1 VRIPRLYTP
10 AALAPGICTELAP
23 ASNRRLQRVLRLR
36 DGDLLILFNGDG
48 HDYAARLQTS
58 GREQARAEILERR
71 TNACES
77 PLHIS
82 LLQGISRGERMDFT
96 LQKAVELGVSAV
108 YPVFCERSVV
118 RLEGKRAQR
127 RFNHWQ
133 GVIISACEQSGRSRL
148 PELHPPQDLNDVFG
162 KLPPGQRLLP
172 EPGSSAGLASLTASP
187 ELVLLVGPEGGL
199 SEGESARAHEARF
212 QSVHLGPRILRTETA
227 GVATLAALQA
237 LWGDLR

>member
-10 AALAPGICTELAP
+10 AALAPGTVTELAP
-23 ASNRRLQRVLRLR
+23 ASSRRLLRVLRLR
-36 DGDLLILFNGDG
+36 DGDPLVLFNGDG
-48 HDYAARLQTS
+48 HDYAARLQAR
-58 GREQARAEILERR
+58 GREQAQAEILERR
-71 TNACES
+71 ANACES

-96 LQKAVELGVSAV
+96 LQKAVELGVGAV
-108 YPVFCERSVV
+108 YPVFCDRSVV
-118 RLEGKRAQR
+118 RLDGKRAER
-127 RFNHWQ
+127 RLQHWQ

-148 PELHPPQDLNDVFG
+148 PELHPPQGLTEMLA

-172 EPGSSAGLASLTASP
+172 EPGSPAGLASLTAST

-199 SEGESARAHEARF
+199 SESESDQARDAQF
-212 QSVHLGPRILRTETA
+212 QSIHLGPRILRTETA